1 MGLHELRLSLPQ
13 LLHVISTGFGVM
25 LVLVYLAV
33 PVAMII
39 IGELM
44 SCTVVRGQLVS
55 HECTLVYTVN

>member
-1 MGLHELRLSLPQ
+1 MGLHELRLGLPQ

-25 LVLVYLAV
+25 LVLVYLVV

-44 SCTVVRGQLVS
+44 SCLILAVLW
-55 HECTLVYTVN
+55 